1 MKALVFD
8 GALRY
13 VEDYP
18 IREPKPG
25 WALVKVSLAGIC
37 KTDLEITR
45 GYMSFKGV
53 LGHEFV
59 GVVEKASDPELIG
72 KRVVSEINIY
82 CGECSFC
89 TSGLERHC
97 PQRKVLGIMGA
108 DGAFAEYVLTP
119 ERNLHLVPDNVE
131 DQEAVFT
138 EPLAAC
144 LEITSQVHVKPEW
157 TVYVLGDGRLGLLAS
172 QVIRLHGCDTLLIG
186 KHPEKMDVARRLGV
200 KTASYTE
207 LPKEKADMVVECT
220 GNPQGISIARTLVKP
235 RGVVV
240 AKSTYNQQA
249 PVDYSA
255 IVVDELSIIGSRCGP
270 FPPAIRLLQHGLV
283 QVKPLVT
290 SQYPLE
296 RGMEAFKHAEDRKAI
311 KILLKP

>member
-18 IREPKPG
+18 IREPEPG

-290 SQYPLE
+290 SRYPLE
-296 RGMEAFKHAEDRKAI
+296 RGLEAFKHAEDRKAI